1 MKFKKI
7 KKKQKNFNKIRKEI
21 FLFIVKNINKTI
33 FDVLGYNFFKI
44 YFDINFNNNYIV
56 FNKSEIVG
64 LVSYISPK
72 KINLLKKKAIFFI
85 LKNPFLLF
93 RIIPRLYIFFK
104 TKKNPHNYLQLLH
117 LILNKSI
124 LKNTSKKDR
133 DQKINYLHKKIT
145 INRYSGIFACYS
157 RDNYAAEKYYKKNK
171 YIIFDQNVFFK
182 FVKKKLN

>member
-7 KKKQKNFNKIRKEI
+7 KKKQKNFNPIRKKI
-21 FLFIVKNINKTI
+21 FLFIIKNINKTI
-33 FDVLGYNFFKI
+33 FHILGYNFFKI

-56 FNKSEIVG
+56 FNKSKIVG

-93 RIIPRLYIFFK
+93 RIIPSFYIFLQG
-104 TKKNPHNYLQLLH
+104 KKSPRSYLQVLH
-117 LILNKSI
+117 LILKKNI
-124 LKNTSKKDR
+124 LKNTSKKNR

-157 RDNYAAEKYYKKNK
+157 RDNYVAEKYYKKNK
-171 YIIFDQNVFFK
+171 YIIFDENFFFK